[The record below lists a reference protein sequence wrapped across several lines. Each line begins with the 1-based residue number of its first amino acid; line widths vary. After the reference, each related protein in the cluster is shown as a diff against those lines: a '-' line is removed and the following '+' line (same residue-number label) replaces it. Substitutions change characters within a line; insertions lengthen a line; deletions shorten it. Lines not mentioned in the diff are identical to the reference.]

1 MFKVIK
7 IHLKTLFGIRRSSE
21 IQENRNR
28 GRFYALQRMELIQIG
43 TYAYVI

>member
-7 IHLKTLFGIRRSSE
+7 IHLKLLYGIRRSSE

-28 GRFYALQRMELIQIG
+28 VKFYTLQRMGLTQIEHMSM
-43 TYAYVI
+43 